1 MSEEYR
7 RFEEAVKRLIDRLR
21 ELRARVRR
29 G

>member
-1 MSEEYR
+1 LSEEYR